1 MQYSY
6 KLNDT
11 ELLIHCLDYAITYF
25 IDKDIVLE
33 MFDELI
39 HYRFIHKYDAH
50 DDPDDPDDI
59 NSIPGD
65 KMDACI
71 ANSGIDDARLSL
83 ECDLDDVRVVDV
95 LLQLG
100 FIDGDTLLEIKD
112 YVKTL

>member
-1 MQYSY
+1 MAYAYQ
-6 KLNDT
+6 LDDT

-25 IDKDIVLE
+25 IDKDVTLE
-33 MFDELI
+33 MLDELI
-39 HYRFIHKYDAH
+39 RYRFMHKYDAY
-50 DDPDDPDDI
+50 DDPDDIGYI

-71 ANSGIDDARLSL
+71 ANSGIDDVKLSL
-83 ECDLDDVRVVDV
+83 ECDLDGVRVVDV

-112 YVKTL
+112 YVETL